1 MTGMVGVD
9 PDRNI
14 LQGDYQIVFI
24 SPELLFTRQWRFML
38 LTEAY
43 TSRLRAFVV
52 DEAHTCKQ
60 W

>member
-1 MTGMVGVD
+1 MVGVD
-9 PDRNI
+9 PDRDI

-38 LTEAY
+38 LTETY
-43 TSRLRAFVV
+43 TSRLHTFVV